1 MIKIIP
7 QHDFKKLPWK
17 NGKGS
22 TLELAINE
30 NGSVDNFEWRLSI
43 ATVKEDGRFS
53 DFTGYTRNLVLID
66 GKGIVL
72 HHNEKQTDYLENR
85 LDFST
90 FDGANKTTAKL
101 SSGAITDFN
110 LMTRKRDFEGVVET
124 FSELNQIV
132 LKHSQICFI
141 YGLSSSLKI
150 ESNELGVLEVLPAG
164 DLLQIS
170 KEGSSEIEVK
180 VSGENFILVYI
191 NKRI

>member
-1 MIKIIP
+1 MIKITP

-53 DFTGYTRNLVLID
+53 DFSGYTRNLVLID

-72 HHNEKQTDYLENR
+72 HHNENQTDYLENK

-90 FDGANKTTAKL
+90 FDGANKTTAIL

-110 LMTRKRDFEGVVET
+110 LMTRTRDFEGVVET

-141 YGLSSSLKI
+141 YGLSNSLKI
-150 ESNELGVLEVLPAG
+150 ESKELGVLEVLPAG
-164 DLLQIS
+164 DLMQIS
-170 KEGSSEIEVK
+170 KEGSNEIDVK

-191 NKRI
+191 NKRT